1 MKHSESEVRLL
12 GRMANLVLSCL
23 TQEEA
28 KAVAARFLPQLFP
41 GETGALFVRHSAAH
55 DLYDPIVCWG
65 EERQWQSF
73 SGQDCWSLRRR
84 RIHIVREDKDQPPC
98 PHADHVDHDQS
109 RWISLCIPMTA
120 REDTLGV
127 FHLLVPVGAVGSNR
141 QGGDGGQAD
150 VQDADRELGLTD
162 VHDKGWGEGPE
173 RSETDSGDTL
183 AGKRRLAALA
193 ADVLTLLLVNIRL
206 RKQIDDL
213 SVRDA
218 LTGCFNRRYLEET
231 LARELKS
238 SQRTGRQIA
247 VILMDIDHFGQFTEV
262 FGHSASGMVL
272 RDLGSF
278 LRENIREVDVP
289 CRYGAD
295 EFAILLPD
303 TSLVTCRR
311 RAEHLHA
318 MIRDL
323 SLQDGHA
330 HMRRI
335 TISMGIASYPDQGE
349 TMCDIMEAVKT
360 ALKNAKQTG
369 RDRISVAEE

>member
-23 TQEEA
+23 TREEA
-28 KAVAARFLPQLFP
+28 RVVAARFLPQLFP
-41 GETGALFVRHSAAH
+41 GETGALFVRHSAQ
-55 DLYDPIVCWG
+55 DLFEPTVSWG

-98 PHADHVDHDQS
+98 PHTDHDPE

-127 FHLLVPVGAVGSNR
+127 FHLLVPVGVVGNR
-141 QGGDGGQAD
+141 SGGDWGRTDGQDGG
-150 VQDADRELGLTD
+150 REGGGT
-162 VHDKGWGEGPE
+162 V
-173 RSETDSGDTL
+173 TVADSGDTL

-193 ADVLTLLLVNIRL
+193 ADLLTLLLVNLRL

-238 SQRTGRQIA
+238 AQRTGRNIA
-247 VILMDIDHFGQFTEV
+247 VILMDIDRFGQFTEV
-262 FGHSASGMVL
+262 FGHGASGLVL

-289 CRYGAD
+289 CRFGAD
-295 EFAILLPD
+295 EFALLLPD
-303 TSLVTCRR
+303 TSLAACRR

-323 SLQDGHA
+323 SLRDGHA

-335 TISMGIASYPDQGE
+335 TVSMGVAACPDQGE
-349 TMCDIMEAVKT
+349 TMCDLMEAAKA

-369 RDRISVAEE
+369 RDRISVAEG

>member
-41 GETGALFVRHSAAH
+41 GETGALFVRHSSQ
-55 DLYDPIVCWG
+55 DLHDPIVSWG
-65 EERQWQSF
+65 EERQWHPF

-84 RIHIVREDKDQPPC
+84 RIHIVREDKDQPAC
-98 PHADHVDHDQS
+98 PHADHDPS

-127 FHLLVPVGAVGSNR
+127 FHLLVPVGAVGSSR
-141 QGGDGGQAD
+141 QGGDGG
-150 VQDADRELGLTD
+150 
-162 VHDKGWGEGPE
+162 PE
-173 RSETDSGDTL
+173 RSGTDSGDTL
-183 AGKRRLAALA
+183 TGKRRLAALA
-193 ADVLTLLLVNIRL
+193 ADVLTLLLVNLQL

-218 LTGCFNRRYLEET
+218 LTGCFNRRYLEDT
-231 LARELKS
+231 LARELKI

-262 FGHSASGMVL
+262 FGHGASGMVL
-272 RDLGSF
+272 RDLGNF

-303 TSLVTCRR
+303 TSLVSCRR

-335 TISMGIASYPDQGE
+335 TISMGIAACPDQGE
-349 TMCDIMEAVKT
+349 TVCDLMEAAKT
-360 ALKNAKQTG
+360 ALKNSKQTG
-369 RDRISVAEE
+369 RDRISVAEQ

>member
-1 MKHSESEVRLL
+1 MKQSESEVRLL

-28 KAVAARFLPQLFP
+28 RVVAARFLPQLFP
-41 GETGALFVRHSAAH
+41 GETGALFLRHAAQ
-55 DLYDPIVCWG
+55 DLYDPIVSWG
-65 EERQWQSF
+65 EERQWHSF
-73 SGQDCWSLRRR
+73 SSQDCWSLRRR
-84 RIHIVREDKDQPPC
+84 RIHIVREDKDQPAC
-98 PHADHVDHDQS
+98 PHADHDPE
-109 RWISLCIPMTA
+109 RWISLCSPMMA

-127 FHLLVPVGAVGSNR
+127 FHLLVPVGSGGSR
-141 QGGDGGQAD
+141 QDLAGEQAD
-150 VQDADRELGLTD
+150 GQGSGSEVGRTD
-162 VHDKGWGEGPE
+162 THDKGWDGGRE
-173 RSETDSGDTL
+173 RTGTDSGDNL

-193 ADVLTLLLVNIRL
+193 ADLLTLLLVNLQL

-213 SVRDA
+213 SVRDT

-231 LARELKS
+231 LPRELKIA
-238 SQRTGRQIA
+238 QRAGRQLA

-262 FGHSASGMVL
+262 FGHGASGQVL

-278 LRENIREVDVP
+278 LRENIREVDIP

-295 EFAILLPD
+295 EFALLMPD
-303 TSLVTCRR
+303 TSLAVCRR

-323 SLQDGHA
+323 YLQDGHA

-335 TISMGIASYPDQGE
+335 TISMGVAACPDQGE
-349 TMCDIMEAVKT
+349 TMCDLMEAVKA

-369 RDRISVAEE
+369 RDRISVAEG

>member
-1 MKHSESEVRLL
+1 MKQSESEVRLL

-28 KAVAARFLPQLFP
+28 RVVAARFLPQLFP
-41 GETGALFVRHSAAH
+41 GETGALFVRHSAQ
-55 DLYDPIVCWG
+55 DLYDPIVFWG
-65 EERQWQSF
+65 EERQWESF

-84 RIHIVREDKDQPPC
+84 RIHIVREDKDQPAC
-98 PHADHVDHDQS
+98 PHVAHDPE

-127 FHLLVPVGAVGSNR
+127 FHLLVPVGAVGSR
-141 QGGDGGQAD
+141 QGGEG
-150 VQDADRELGLTD
+150 GLTD
-162 VHDKGWGEGPE
+162 GQDGGREEAGP
-173 RSETDSGDTL
+173 DSGDTL

-193 ADVLTLLLVNIRL
+193 ADLLTLLLVNLRL

-218 LTGCFNRRYLEET
+218 QTGCFNRRYLEET
-231 LARELKS
+231 LARELKIA
-238 SQRTGRQIA
+238 QRAGRQLA

-262 FGHSASGMVL
+262 FGHGASGMVL

-278 LRENIREVDVP
+278 LKENIREVDVP

-295 EFAILLPD
+295 EFALLLPD
-303 TSLVTCRR
+303 TSLAACRR

-323 SLQDGHA
+323 SLHDGHA

-335 TISMGIASYPDQGE
+335 TISMGIAACPDQGE
-349 TMCDIMEAVKT
+349 TMCDLMEAVKT

-369 RDRISVAEE
+369 RDRISVAEG

>member
-1 MKHSESEVRLL
+1 MQRNAASGSFYDAVKEQEETMKHSESEVRLL

-28 KAVAARFLPQLFP
+28 RVVAARFLPQLFP
-41 GETGALFVRHSAAH
+41 GETGALFVRHSAQ
-55 DLYDPIVCWG
+55 DLYNPIVFWG

-98 PHADHVDHDQS
+98 PHADHDPE

-127 FHLLVPVGAVGSNR
+127 FHLLVPVEAMGSK
-141 QGGDGGQAD
+141 QGG
-150 VQDADRELGLTD
+150 
-162 VHDKGWGEGPE
+162 EGAG
-173 RSETDSGDTL
+173 TDSGDTL

-193 ADVLTLLLVNIRL
+193 ADLLTLLLVNLRL

-262 FGHSASGMVL
+262 FGHGASGMVL
-272 RDLGSF
+272 RDLGNF
-278 LRENIREVDVP
+278 LRENIRDVDVP

-295 EFAILLPD
+295 EFALLLPD
-303 TSLVTCRR
+303 TSLAACRT

-335 TISMGIASYPDQGE
+335 TISMGIAACPDQGE
-349 TMCDIMEAVKT
+349 TMCDLMEAVKA

-369 RDRISVAEE
+369 RDRISVAEG

>member
-12 GRMANLVLSCL
+12 GRMANLILSCL

-28 KAVAARFLPQLFP
+28 RSVAARFLPQLFP
-41 GETGALFVRHSAAH
+41 GDTGALFLRHSTQ
-55 DLYDPIVCWG
+55 DLYDPIVFWG
-65 EERQWQSF
+65 EERQWQPF

-84 RIHIVREDKDQPPC
+84 RIHSIREDKDQPAC
-98 PHADHVDHDQS
+98 PHADHDPG
-109 RWISLCIPMTA
+109 RWVSLCIPMTA
-120 REDTLGV
+120 REDILGV
-127 FHLLVPVGAVGSNR
+127 FHLLVPVGTVKSR
-141 QGGDGGQAD
+141 QGEEGERTDGPGTG
-150 VQDADRELGLTD
+150 R
-162 VHDKGWGEGPE
+162 E

-193 ADVLTLLLVNIRL
+193 ADILTLLLVNLRL

-231 LARELKS
+231 LGRELKS
-238 SQRTGRQIA
+238 AQRTGRQLA

-262 FGHSASGMVL
+262 YGHGASGMVL
-272 RDLGSF
+272 RDLGGF
-278 LRENIREVDVP
+278 LRENVREVDVP
-289 CRYGAD
+289 CRFGAD
-295 EFAILLPD
+295 EFALLLPD
-303 TSLVTCRR
+303 TSLAACRR
-311 RAEHLHA
+311 RAEHLQA

-335 TISMGIASYPDQGE
+335 TVSMGIAACPDQGE
-349 TMCDIMEAVKT
+349 TVCDLVEAAKA

-369 RDRISVAEE
+369 RDRISVAE

>member
-1 MKHSESEVRLL
+1 MKQSESEVRLL

-28 KAVAARFLPQLFP
+28 RVIAARFLPQLFP
-41 GETGALFVRHSAAH
+41 GETGALFLRHSTQ
-55 DLYDPIVCWG
+55 DLYNPVVCWG
-65 EERQWQSF
+65 EEKQWLPF
-73 SGQDCWSLRRR
+73 PGPDCWSLRRR
-84 RIHIVREDKDQPPC
+84 RIHIVREDKDQPAC
-98 PHADHVDHDQS
+98 PHADHDPG

-127 FHLLVPVGAVGSNR
+127 FHLLVPAESVESRPGREGGGS
-141 QGGDGGQAD
+141 
-150 VQDADRELGLTD
+150 
-162 VHDKGWGEGPE
+162 
-173 RSETDSGDTL
+173 DSGDTL

-193 ADVLTLLLVNIRL
+193 ADLLTLLLVNLRL
-206 RKQIDDL
+206 RKEIDDL

-238 SQRTGRQIA
+238 AQRTGRQLA
-247 VILMDIDHFGQFTEV
+247 VILMDIDRFGQFTEV
-262 FGHSASGMVL
+262 FGHGASGKVL
-272 RDLGSF
+272 RDLGGF

-295 EFAILLPD
+295 EFALLLPD
-303 TSLVTCRR
+303 TTLPACRR

-323 SLQDGHA
+323 SLHDGHA

-335 TISMGIASYPDQGE
+335 TVSMGIAACPEQGE
-349 TMCDIMEAVKT
+349 TMCDLMEAAKT
-360 ALKNAKQTG
+360 ALKNAKQAG
-369 RDRISVAEE
+369 RDRISVAEA

>member
-1 MKHSESEVRLL
+1 MRQSESEVRLL

-28 KAVAARFLPQLFP
+28 RVVAARFLPQLFP
-41 GETGALFVRHSAAH
+41 GETGALYIRHSAQ

-65 EERQWQSF
+65 EERQWQPF

-84 RIHIVREDKDQPPC
+84 RIHIVREEKDQPPC
-98 PHADHVDHDQS
+98 PHASHDPE

-127 FHLLVPVGAVGSNR
+127 FHLLVPVGSVGSSPAGE
-141 QGGDGGQAD
+141 GGRADGQDNGREVGRKDGHDGG
-150 VQDADRELGLTD
+150 T
-162 VHDKGWGEGPE
+162 E
-173 RSETDSGDTL
+173 RTGTDSGDNL

-193 ADVLTLLLVNIRL
+193 ADVLTLLMVNLRL

-247 VILMDIDHFGQFTEV
+247 VILMDIDHFGQFSEV
-262 FGHSASGMVL
+262 FGHGASGMVL
-272 RDLGSF
+272 RDLGNF
-278 LRENIREVDVP
+278 LRANIRDVDVP

-295 EFAILLPD
+295 EFALLFPD
-303 TSLVTCRR
+303 TSLEICRR

-323 SLQDGHA
+323 SLQDGYA

-335 TISMGIASYPDQGE
+335 TISMGVAAYPDQGE
-349 TMCDIMEAVKT
+349 TMCDLMEAVKT

-369 RDRISVAEE
+369 RDRVSVAEE

>member
-28 KAVAARFLPQLFP
+28 RVVAARFLPQLFP
-41 GETGALFVRHSAAH
+41 GETGALFVRHSAQ
-55 DLYDPIVCWG
+55 DIYDPIVFWG

-98 PHADHVDHDQS
+98 PHADHDPE

-120 REDTLGV
+120 REDILGV
-127 FHLLVPVGAVGSNR
+127 FHLLVPVRAVGSR
-141 QGGDGGQAD
+141 QGGEGEWADG
-150 VQDADRELGLTD
+150 QDGRREGA
-162 VHDKGWGEGPE
+162 
-173 RSETDSGDTL
+173 RTDSGDTL

-193 ADVLTLLLVNIRL
+193 ADLLTLLLVNLRL

-238 SQRTGRQIA
+238 SQRTGRQLA

-262 FGHSASGMVL
+262 FGHGASGLVL
-272 RDLGSF
+272 RDLGNF
-278 LRENIREVDVP
+278 LRENIRDVDVP

-295 EFAILLPD
+295 EFALLLPD
-303 TSLVTCRR
+303 TSLATCRL

-335 TISMGIASYPDQGE
+335 TLSIGIAAYPDQGE
-349 TMCDIMEAVKT
+349 TMCDLMEAVKT

-369 RDRISVAEE
+369 RDRISMAEE

>member
-1 MKHSESEVRLL
+1 MKQSESEVRLL

-23 TQEEA
+23 SQEEA

-41 GETGALFVRHSAAH
+41 GETGALFVRHSAQ
-55 DLYDPIVCWG
+55 DVYDPVVSWG
-65 EERQWQSF
+65 EERQWHPF

-84 RIHIVREDKDQPPC
+84 RIHIVREDKDQPAC
-98 PHADHVDHDQS
+98 PHADHADHDPS

-127 FHLLVPVGAVGSNR
+127 FHLLVPVGAVGSSR
-141 QGGDGGQAD
+141 QGVDGGQAD
-150 VQDADRELGLTD
+150 GQDADREPGRID
-162 VHDKGWGEGPE
+162 PHDKGWDEGSD
-173 RSETDSGDTL
+173 RTGTDSGDTL

-193 ADVLTLLLVNIRL
+193 ADVLTLLLLNLRL

-231 LARELKS
+231 LAQELKS
-238 SQRTGRQIA
+238 AQRTGRQFA

-262 FGHSASGMVL
+262 FGHGASGLVL

-295 EFAILLPD
+295 EFALLLPD
-303 TSLVTCRR
+303 TSLATCRR
-311 RAEHLHA
+311 RAEHLHT

-323 SLQDGHA
+323 SLRDGHA

-335 TISMGIASYPDQGE
+335 TISMGIAACPDQGE
-349 TMCDIMEAVKT
+349 TMCDLMEAVKT

-369 RDRISVAEE
+369 RDRISVAEQ

>member
-1 MKHSESEVRLL
+1 MKQSESEVRLL
-12 GRMANLVLSCL
+12 GRMANLILSCL

-28 KAVAARFLPQLFP
+28 RAVAARFLPQLFP
-41 GETGALFVRHSAAH
+41 GDTGALFVRLSAP
-55 DLYDPIVCWG
+55 DLYDPIVSWG
-65 EERQWQSF
+65 EERLWQPF

-84 RIHIVREDKDQPPC
+84 RIHIVREDKDQPAC
-98 PHADHVDHDQS
+98 PHADHDPE

-127 FHLLVPVGAVGSNR
+127 FHLLVPVGTVENR
-141 QGGDGGQAD
+141 EG
-150 VQDADRELGLTD
+150 
-162 VHDKGWGEGPE
+162 GEGE
-173 RSETDSGDTL
+173 RTDGPGAGREKAGTDSGDTL

-193 ADVLTLLLVNIRL
+193 ADLLTLLLVNIRL

-231 LARELKS
+231 LGRELKS
-238 SQRTGRQIA
+238 AQRTGRQLA

-262 FGHSASGMVL
+262 FGHGASGMVL

-295 EFAILLPD
+295 EFALLLPE
-303 TSLVTCRR
+303 TSLAACRR

-335 TISMGIASYPDQGE
+335 TISMGVAACPDQGE
-349 TMCDIMEAVKT
+349 TMCDLMEAAKT

-369 RDRISVAEE
+369 RDRISVADG

>member
-28 KAVAARFLPQLFP
+28 RAVAARFLPQLFP
-41 GETGALFVRHSAAH
+41 GETGALFIRHSTQ
-55 DLYDPIVCWG
+55 DLYDPIVSWG
-65 EERQWQSF
+65 EEREWRQF
-73 SGQDCWSLRRR
+73 SSHDCWSLRRR

-98 PHADHVDHDQS
+98 PHADHDPGL
-109 RWISLCIPMTA
+109 WISLCIPMTA
-120 REDTLGV
+120 REDALGV
-127 FHLLVPVGAVGSNR
+127 FHLLVPVGFLGNR
-141 QGGDGGQAD
+141 QQREGGRANGQDYGREAGWKEGLDGG
-150 VQDADRELGLTD
+150 
-162 VHDKGWGEGPE
+162 KE
-173 RSETDSGDTL
+173 RTGTDSDDSL

-193 ADVLTLLLVNIRL
+193 ADVLTLLLVNLKL

-231 LARELKS
+231 VARELKI

-262 FGHSASGMVL
+262 FGHGASGMVL
-272 RDLGSF
+272 RDLGNF
-278 LRENIREVDVP
+278 LRANIREVDVP

-295 EFAILLPD
+295 EFALLLPE
-303 TSLVTCRR
+303 TSLAACHR

-323 SLQDGHA
+323 SLQDGYA

-335 TISMGIASYPDQGE
+335 TLSMGVAAYPDQGE
-349 TMCDIMEAVKT
+349 TMCDLMEAVKT
-360 ALKNAKQTG
+360 ALKTAKQTG
-369 RDRISVAEE
+369 RDRISVAQV